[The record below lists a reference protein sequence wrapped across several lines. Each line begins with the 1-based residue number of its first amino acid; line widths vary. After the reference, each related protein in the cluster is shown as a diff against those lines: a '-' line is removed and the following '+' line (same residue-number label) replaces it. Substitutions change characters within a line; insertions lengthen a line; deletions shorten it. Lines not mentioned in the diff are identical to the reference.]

1 VRRAPETAGPNQP
14 PGGWTATLLL
24 AGLGEEIDQE
34 KSQNT
39 HSDCQHDQ
47 RKQTD
52 IVFQKFSEHFHF
64 LPPGTSRRSV
74 QAANRIF
81 FSLLPKSELRRYLTA
96 NPLALPLCVLTQV
109 KSMHFSP

>member
-1 VRRAPETAGPNQP
+1 VLDCAA

-39 HSDCQHDQ
+39 HGDYQHDQ

-52 IVFQKFSEHFHF
+52 VVFQKFSEHFHF
-64 LPPGTSRRSV
+64 LPPGISRRRLSAVTRLFLSTLVEQTPPLFKRQNVLSAVTSV
-74 QAANRIF
+74 DAGQIDVF
-81 FSLLPKSELRRYLTA
+81 FSVVDW
-96 NPLALPLCVLTQV
+96 PL
-109 KSMHFSP
+109 FR